1 MMITTVYWMLPMH
14 FHLMRVNSLTLTLM
28 ELGIT
33 LTPTTTE
40 MVFLMHRMRF
50 H

>member
-1 MMITTVYWMLPMH
+1 MMTTTAYLILQMR
-14 FHLMRVNSLTLTLM
+14 FHLMRVNTLTLTLM
-28 ELGIT
+28 DLGIT
-33 LTPTTTE
+33 LTPTMTE